1 MTNFKSLIKNNKY
14 FNSACSNIHMVKFTA
29 TIKKFGQQGEK
40 TGWTYIAIP
49 QDSTD
54 KLVPGNKK
62 SFRVKGRL
70 DNYAFTGIALIPMG
84 GGSFIMALNAGIRKC
99 IKKKQGAMLAVE
111 LEVDLQPVEVP
122 EDLEICLAD
131 EPRAQEFFS
140 NKLPRSHRNYFI
152 KWIAGVKSEEA
163 RAKRIARAVNALA
176 REMNFA
182 EMLRWEKN
190 NRPF

>member
-1 MTNFKSLIKNNKY
+1 
-14 FNSACSNIHMVKFTA
+14 MVKFSA
-29 TIKKFGQQGEK
+29 GIKKIGQQGEK

-49 QDSTD
+49 QDITD
-54 KLVPGNKK
+54 NLMPGNRK

-70 DNYAFTGIALIPMG
+70 DDYEFTGMALIPMG
-84 GGSFIMALNAGIRKC
+84 GGNFILVLNANVRKA
-99 IKKKQGAMLAVE
+99 IKKKQGAMLKIQ
-111 LEVDLQPVEVP
+111 LEVDYKPIEVP
-122 EDLEICLAD
+122 EDLVLCLAD

-140 NKLPRSHRNYFI
+140 NKLPLSHRNYFI
-152 KWIAGVKSEEA
+152 KWIAGVKSETA

-190 NRPF
+190 HPVL